1 MVMITSQHECQK
13 YAILY
18 RRLVPAKFV
27 YILVRMHYFLAVKYK
42 HKLRGE
48 SSSAEGKQY
57 AMHDTCGAVGCQ
69 NRIEI
74 FSKLS

>member
-1 MVMITSQHECQK
+1 MIISQHECQK
-13 YAILY
+13 YVILY

-27 YILVRMHYFLAVKYK
+27 YVLVRMRYFLAVKYK

-57 AMHDTCGAVGCQ
+57 AMPDTCCAIGYQ

-74 FSKLS
+74 LLKRS